1 MVYKRNSKEKTGLS
15 LILTSKLQNYFVF
28 KLKP

>member
-1 MVYKRNSKEKTGLS
+1 MVYKRNSKEKTGVI

-28 KLKP
+28 NIKP